1 MAYYPIF
8 INSSSGRSSTE
19 EECYFEIMGKNN
31 NEMNSVEYEQCLVQ
45 KKEEDW
51 ETVKTGFGI
60 MGILIVIVIFIGWA
74 ITR

>member
-8 INSSSGRSSTE
+8 INSYNGGSIE

-31 NEMNSVEYEQCLVQ
+31 NEMNNVEYEQCLVQ
-45 KKEEDW
+45 KKEENW
-51 ETVKTGFGI
+51 ETAKTGLGVV
-60 MGILIVIVIFIGWA
+60 GILIVIVIFIGWI